1 MLAPERHRQILGRLE
16 AQGVVRT
23 IALAEALE
31 VTDETIR
38 RDLQTLEAEGKLTR
52 VHGGASN
59 QRNAFE
65 LRSFNERQNLNI
77 HAKQAI
83 AQAALSLIQPHQ
95 TYAFDSSTTAL
106 ALVALLPNQPFR
118 VITNAHA
125 VMEHLKHKEA
135 IELIATG
142 GRYHPK
148 TNTYVGGDSMQA
160 LSRHKVH
167 AAFISC
173 IGLDAER
180 GASEGFEEQA
190 TYKEHLTLLA
200 EEVIL
205 LVDSSKF
212 NERSEYFFAAIQD
225 IDHIV
230 CDDGISEEF
239 EQRIRSMGLKLT
251 IAEPAAAIPETRV

>member
-1 MLAPERHRQILGRLE
+1 MLAPERYQQILGRLE
-16 AQGVVRT
+16 AHGVVRT
-23 IALAEALE
+23 IDLAKALE

-38 RDLQTLEAEGKLTR
+38 RDLQILESEGKLTR

-59 QRNAFE
+59 QKSSFE

-77 HAKQAI
+77 GAKQAI
-83 AQAALSLIQPHQ
+83 AKAALSLIQPQH
-95 TYAFDSSTTAL
+95 TYAIDSRTTAM
-106 ALVALLPNQPFR
+106 ALIALLPNQPYR
-118 VITNAHA
+118 VVTNAHA
-125 VMEHLKHKEA
+125 VMEDLKNKEA
-135 IELIATG
+135 IELVSTG

-148 TNTYVGGDSMQA
+148 TNTYVGGYSMQA

-173 IGLDAER
+173 IGFDAER

-190 TYKEHLTLLA
+190 SYKERLTLLA

-212 NERSEYFFAAIQD
+212 ESRSEYFFAATQD

-230 CDDGISEEF
+230 CDHGISNEF
-239 EQRIRSMGLKLT
+239 EQKIRSMGIRLT
-251 IAEPAAAIPETRV
+251 IAEPS

>member
-1 MLAPERHRQILGRLE
+1 MLAPERYQQILGRLE
-16 AQGVVRT
+16 AHGVVRT
-23 IALAEALE
+23 IELAKALE

-38 RDLQTLEAEGKLTR
+38 RDLQILETEGKLKR

-59 QRNAFE
+59 HKNSFE

-77 HAKQAI
+77 GAKQAI
-83 AQAALSLIQPHQ
+83 AKAALSLIRPQH

-106 ALVALLPNQPFR
+106 ALIALLPNLPYR

-125 VMEHLKHKEA
+125 VMEDLKNKEA
-135 IELIATG
+135 IELISTG

-173 IGLDAER
+173 IGFDAER

-190 TYKEHLTLLA
+190 SYKERLTILA

-212 NERSEYFFAAIQD
+212 ELRSEYFFAATQD

-230 CDDGISEEF
+230 CDHGISYEF
-239 EQRIRSMGLKLT
+239 EQKIRSMGIRLT
-251 IAEPAAAIPETRV
+251 IAEPA

>member
-1 MLAPERHRQILGRLE
+1 MLAPERYQQILGRLE
-16 AQGVVRT
+16 ARGVVRT
-23 IALAEALE
+23 IDLAKALE

-38 RDLQTLEAEGKLTR
+38 RDLQILETEGKLTR

-59 QRNAFE
+59 QKSSFK
-65 LRSFNERQNLNI
+65 LRSFNERQNLSI
-77 HAKQAI
+77 DAKQAI
-83 AQAALSLIQPHQ
+83 AKAALSLIQPQH

-106 ALVALLPNQPFR
+106 ALVTLLPNQPYR

-125 VMEHLKHKEA
+125 VMEYLKNKEA
-135 IELIATG
+135 IELVSTG

-148 TNTYVGGDSMQA
+148 TNTYVGGYSMQA

-167 AAFISC
+167 AAFVSC
-173 IGLDAER
+173 IGFDVER

-190 TYKEHLTLLA
+190 SYKERLTILA

-212 NERSEYFFAAIQD
+212 ESRSEYFFAATRD

-230 CDDGISEEF
+230 CDHGISSKF
-239 EQRIRSMGLKLT
+239 EQKIRSMGIKLT
-251 IAEPAAAIPETRV
+251 IAEPA

>member
-1 MLAPERHRQILGRLE
+1 MAK
-16 AQGVVRT
+16 
-23 IALAEALE
+23 ALE

-38 RDLQTLEAEGKLTR
+38 RDLQILETEGKLKR
-52 VHGGASN
+52 IHGGASN
-59 QRNAFE
+59 QKSSFE

-77 HAKQAI
+77 GAKQAI
-83 AQAALSLIQPHQ
+83 AKAALSLIRPQH

-106 ALVALLPNQPFR
+106 ALIALLPNLPYR

-125 VMEHLKHKEA
+125 VMEDLKNKEA
-135 IELIATG
+135 IELISTG

-173 IGLDAER
+173 IGFDAER
-180 GASEGFEEQA
+180 GASEGFVELA
-190 TYKEHLTLLA
+190 SFKDRLTLHSV
-200 EEVIL
+200 EVIL
-205 LVDSSKF
+205 LVDSSKY
-212 NERSEYFFAAIQD
+212 ESRSEYFFAATQD

-230 CDDGISEEF
+230 CDHGISIEF
-239 EQRIRSMGLKLT
+239 EQKIRSMGIRLT
-251 IAEPAAAIPETRV
+251 IAEPA

>member
-1 MLAPERHRQILGRLE
+1 MLAPERYQQILERLE
-16 AQGVVRT
+16 AHGVVRT
-23 IALAEALE
+23 IDMAKALE

-38 RDLQTLEAEGKLTR
+38 RDLQILESEGKLTR

-59 QRNAFE
+59 QKSSFE

-77 HAKQAI
+77 AAKQAI
-83 AQAALSLIQPHQ
+83 AKAALSLIQPQH

-106 ALVALLPNQPFR
+106 ALIALLPNLPFR

-125 VMEHLKHKEA
+125 VMEDLKNKEA
-135 IELIATG
+135 IELISTG

-148 TNTYVGGDSMQA
+148 TNTYVGGYSMQA

-173 IGLDAER
+173 IGFDAER

-190 TYKEHLTLLA
+190 SYKERLTILA
-200 EEVIL
+200 EEVTL

-212 NERSEYFFAAIQD
+212 ESRAEYFFAATQN

-230 CDDGISEEF
+230 CDHGISSKF
-239 EQRIRSMGLKLT
+239 EQKIRSMGIRLT
-251 IAEPAAAIPETRV
+251 IAEPS

>member
-1 MLAPERHRQILGRLE
+1 MLALKRYQQILGRLE
-16 AQGVVRT
+16 AHGVVRT
-23 IALAEALE
+23 IDLAKALK

-38 RDLQTLEAEGKLTR
+38 RDLQILETEGKLKR

-59 QRNAFE
+59 QKSSFE

-77 HAKQAI
+77 GAKQAI
-83 AQAALSLIQPHQ
+83 AKAALSLIRPQQ

-106 ALVALLPNQPFR
+106 ALIALLPNLPYR

-125 VMEHLKHKEA
+125 VMEDLKNKEA
-135 IELIATG
+135 IELISTG

-173 IGLDAER
+173 IGFDAER

-190 TYKEHLTLLA
+190 SYKERLTLLA

-212 NERSEYFFAAIQD
+212 ESRSEYFFAATQD

-230 CDDGISEEF
+230 CDHGISIEF
-239 EQRIRSMGLKLT
+239 EQKIRSMGIRLT
-251 IAEPAAAIPETRV
+251 IAEPA

>member
-1 MLAPERHRQILGRLE
+1 MLAPERYQQILRRLE
-16 AQGVVRT
+16 AHGVVKT
-23 IALAEALE
+23 IDLAKALE

-38 RDLQTLEAEGKLTR
+38 RDLQILESEGKLTR

-59 QRNAFE
+59 QKSSFE

-77 HAKQAI
+77 GAKQAI
-83 AQAALSLIQPHQ
+83 AKAALSLIRPQH

-106 ALVALLPNQPFR
+106 ALIALLPNFPYR

-125 VMEHLKHKEA
+125 VMENLKNKEA
-135 IELIATG
+135 IELVSTG
-142 GRYHPK
+142 GRYDSK
-148 TNTYVGGDSMQA
+148 TNTYVGGNSMQA

-173 IGLDAER
+173 IGFDAER

-190 TYKEHLTLLA
+190 SYKERLTLLA

-212 NERSEYFFAAIQD
+212 GSRSEYFFAATQD

-230 CDDGISEEF
+230 CDHGISNEF
-239 EQRIRSMGLKLT
+239 EQKIRSMGIRLT
-251 IAEPAAAIPETRV
+251 IAEPA

>member
-1 MLAPERHRQILGRLE
+1 MLAPERYQQILGRLE
-16 AQGVVRT
+16 ARGVVRT
-23 IALAEALE
+23 IDLAKALE

-38 RDLQTLEAEGKLTR
+38 RDLQILETEGKLTR

-59 QRNAFE
+59 QKSSFK
-65 LRSFNERQNLNI
+65 LRSFNERQNLSI
-77 HAKQAI
+77 DAKQAI
-83 AQAALSLIQPHQ
+83 AKAALSLIQPQH

-106 ALVALLPNQPFR
+106 ALVTLLPNQPYR

-125 VMEHLKHKEA
+125 VMEYLKNKEA
-135 IELIATG
+135 IELVSTG

-148 TNTYVGGDSMQA
+148 TNTYVGGYSMQA

-167 AAFISC
+167 AAFVSC
-173 IGLDAER
+173 IGFDLER

-190 TYKEHLTLLA
+190 SYKERLTILA

-212 NERSEYFFAAIQD
+212 ESRSEYFFAATQD
-225 IDHIV
+225 IDHII
-230 CDDGISEEF
+230 CDHGISSKF
-239 EQRIRSMGLKLT
+239 EQKIRSMGIRLT
-251 IAEPAAAIPETRV
+251 I